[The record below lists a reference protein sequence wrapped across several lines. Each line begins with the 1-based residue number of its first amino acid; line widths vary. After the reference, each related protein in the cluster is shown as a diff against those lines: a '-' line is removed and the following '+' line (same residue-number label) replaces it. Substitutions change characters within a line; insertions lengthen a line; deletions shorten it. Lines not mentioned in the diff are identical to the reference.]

1 MKFERKVQRMGRKR
15 MALGIKERR
24 RNKQQNPMFRCM

>member
-15 MALGIKERR
+15 MALGIKERHALAEE
-24 RNKQQNPMFRCM
+24 N